1 MSIFKKPEKG
11 FLAKLFK
18 HKQVE
23 ELAEELAH
31 TYAGEMQAD
40 MLSDN
45 SETDTAEDTAA
56 EPVPM
61 LEVTE
66 SGEVDFTEPSE
77 TTEGESPP
85 QDTEPSEVRKHL
97 ITFRVNDMELEA
109 INRRYAE
116 TSFRSRGDFC
126 RYSALTVMNVEED
139 TEDIKQI
146 ARYIS
151 SISSSFNQVAHRVN
165 KGGKLYDEDIADMK
179 ARLEEVWQL
188 LVSIRSTREHTVQLL
203 KLNASA
209 INPKPEP
216 SAPTPQPTPTES
228 KAPEKKE
235 DVWAEIRGM
244 RDSDEMIAELEAGG
258 ITSLDDLRGFF
269 WNFKHPDDHTDE
281 LAELDKKIRGI
292 DKLINMMK
300 QHSQNYATYK
310 EYQERSAFTQK
321 HFRKKNAAAID
332 AFEEADKYIAEH
344 IKHYYIKGKPPKLN
358 DLQAKSTKLKEK
370 YNALVPEH
378 NAFVT
383 KRDTAHKYT
392 RQVRNYLQSK
402 EQQERNRQYQEKK
415 RTQQRKKE
423 TLE

>member
-1 MSIFKKPEKG
+1 MENRKLYTACQGKIPLRPLRAIAGAIEERRQNRRESEDNRMSLFKKSGEG

-31 TYAGEMQAD
+31 TYADEMQAD
-40 MLSDN
+40 MLSEN

-66 SGEVDFTEPSE
+66 TGEVDFTEPPE

-85 QDTEPSEVRKHL
+85 QDTEPSEVRNHL

-151 SISSSFNQVAHRVN
+151 SISNSFNQVAHRVN

-179 ARLEEVWQL
+179 ERLEEVWRL

-203 KLNASA
+203 ISATQTKPQTANMLLATCAYLLHVEHQNNLETSGSQSAQDEAEASA
-209 INPKPEP
+209 
-216 SAPTPQPTPTES
+216 
-228 KAPEKKE
+228 
-235 DVWAEIRGM
+235 
-244 RDSDEMIAELEAGG
+244 
-258 ITSLDDLRGFF
+258 
-269 WNFKHPDDHTDE
+269 
-281 LAELDKKIRGI
+281 
-292 DKLINMMK
+292 
-300 QHSQNYATYK
+300 
-310 EYQERSAFTQK
+310 
-321 HFRKKNAAAID
+321 
-332 AFEEADKYIAEH
+332 
-344 IKHYYIKGKPPKLN
+344 
-358 DLQAKSTKLKEK
+358 ST
-370 YNALVPEH
+370 
-378 NAFVT
+378 
-383 KRDTAHKYT
+383 
-392 RQVRNYLQSK
+392 
-402 EQQERNRQYQEKK
+402 
-415 RTQQRKKE
+415 
-423 TLE
+423 